1 MSAEEFTSIMLLIVF
16 GFIAGMIW
24 AYRKN
29 DFQEVKKEV
38 KTETLNSFDATLRSI
53 TTISEATIKA
63 EEEKKRKEEEE
74 EAAKQ
79 KAADP
84 LADYEVQS
92 RKKLIQN
99 KNHIKKSAADEY
111 FEKTKFMGN
120 DILKPKT

>member
-1 MSAEEFTSIMLLIVF
+1 M
-16 GFIAGMIW
+16 